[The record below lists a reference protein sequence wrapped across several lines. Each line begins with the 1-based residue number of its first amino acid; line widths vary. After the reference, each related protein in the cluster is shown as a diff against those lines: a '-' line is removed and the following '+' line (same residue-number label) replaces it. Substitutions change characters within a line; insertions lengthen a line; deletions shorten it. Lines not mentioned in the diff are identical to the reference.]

1 MEKEDDRL
9 MIIIET
15 ASLLLTNVA
24 VNSTFVNP
32 VPVLGRTGR
41 FNKLSSKIIILAL
54 LRKSSGNQIDS

>member
-1 MEKEDDRL
+1 
-9 MIIIET
+9 MIMIKT

-32 VPVLGRTGR
+32 VPVHGRTGR